1 MCEWSVDGVRFF
13 LCGWLGL
20 WEGMEGGGEEEGEGK
35 VWKGEGERKVWR
47 RGGME
52 KEGEEGMGEGK
63 VWRRKVYCVSLIFLG
78 EGV

>member
-1 MCEWSVDGVRFF
+1 
-13 LCGWLGL
+13 
-20 WEGMEGGGEEEGEGK
+20 
-35 VWKGEGERKVWR
+35 
-47 RGGME
+47 ME